1 MSLLIAAYNEEKV
14 IRKKLENALSLNY
27 PKEKLEIV
35 VVSDG
40 STDKTD
46 EIVQGYADR
55 GVRLLRVEGRKGKT
69 HAQNEAVKNC
79 SGEIIVFSDANGM
92 YRPDAI
98 THLLKH
104 FSNSH
109 VGVVCGELRYFNPQK
124 AASGETEGLY
134 WRYEQLLKRLESN
147 AHTLLGANGCIYA
160 LRRSEYVPLSPELM
174 SDLMEPLMVF
184 LRFGKPTIYEPRS
197 VALEETTERFQE
209 EFQRKVR
216 IINRAF
222 YSLLRTA
229 GEWIKKPMF
238 AFQIIS
244 HKILRWLVPIFLIL
258 LFGSN
263 LVIVTTQGIEAG
275 IGYIALLICQIAFY
289 MVALR
294 GFYLLRKGKEKLS
307 RIEGII
313 FYFCMVNTAAL
324 LAIWKLLRGKL
335 YITWQPHRSL

>member
-27 PKEKLEIV
+27 PKEKLEVV
-35 VVSDG
+35 VVSDA
-40 STDKTD
+40 STDRTN
-46 EIVQGYADR
+46 EIVLSYADK
-55 GVRLLRVEGRKGKT
+55 GVRLVQMEKRGGKT
-69 HAQNEAVKNC
+69 RALNEGIKYC
-79 SGEIIVFSDANGM
+79 KGEIIVLSDADTI
-92 YRPDAI
+92 YHSDSLF
-98 THLLKH
+98 HLLKH
-104 FSNSH
+104 FGTPDI
-109 VGVVCGELRYFNPQK
+109 GVVCGELRYVDPDSV
-124 AASGETEGLY
+124 SGEAEGIY
-134 WRYEQLLKRLESN
+134 WRYEQWLKHLESRFN
-147 AHTLLGANGCIYA
+147 TLIGANGAIYA
-160 LRRSEYVPLSPELM
+160 LRKKEYVPMDVNLVD
-174 SDLMEPLMVF
+174 DLMEPILIY
-184 LRFGKPTIYEPRS
+184 LKYGKRIIYEPN
-197 VALEETTERFQE
+197 ALGFEKPAETFIKEYK
-209 EFQRKVR
+209 RKIR
-216 IINRAF
+216 TITNSF

-238 AFQIIS
+238 AFQVIS

-263 LVIVTTQGIEAG
+263 LVIVATQGIEAG
-275 IGYIALLICQIAFY
+275 IGYIALLICQIVFY